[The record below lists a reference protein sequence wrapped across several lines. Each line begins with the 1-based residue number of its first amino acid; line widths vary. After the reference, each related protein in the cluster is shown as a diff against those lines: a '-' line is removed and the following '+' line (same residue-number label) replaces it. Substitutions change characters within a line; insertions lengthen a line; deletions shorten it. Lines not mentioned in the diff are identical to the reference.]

1 MFRQTE
7 SESHMGS
14 FEKVGYPGQLSSNI
28 WGVGARYELLRL
40 LQVLSGLTTS
50 GLESQETSLQR
61 SIILVDI
68 FLKINQLTRLP
79 VMVIV
84 GTIPH

>member
-14 FEKVGYPGQLSSNI
+14 FEKVGCPGQLSSNI

-61 SIILVDI
+61 SLGFPEVHKSYAPWILTTYW
-68 FLKINQLTRLP
+68 KYSQE
-79 VMVIV
+79 
-84 GTIPH
+84 